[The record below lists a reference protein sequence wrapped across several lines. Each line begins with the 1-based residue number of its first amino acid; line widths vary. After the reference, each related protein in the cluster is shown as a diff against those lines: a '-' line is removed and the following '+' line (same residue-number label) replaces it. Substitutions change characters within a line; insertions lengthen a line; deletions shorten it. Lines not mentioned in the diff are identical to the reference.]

1 MEEEFDVWASSSSKK
16 PSRKWRGAAINAL
29 RRFSFTDK
37 LKKRSAREEDRR
49 QILAK
54 VQAHAQV
61 LRAAYMFQAS
71 GKDINALKR
80 LHLND
85 IISATNNFS
94 EENLIAEGALGKV
107 YKGQL
112 LHNGDLLNVVI
123 QMLDCK
129 YGQGDELQTE
139 MSKIRHFR
147 HENIASVFE
156 FCDENNEMIIIY
168 KADYGTLNQHLS
180 DPTLTWS
187 KRIQICLGVA
197 RALNHIHYDVIHCD
211 VNSSK
216 IILDEDWEA
225 KIYGFELSTEY
236 PQSWRHRLRFSRHF
250 DTINLTPKYDVFSFG
265 VLLFEVI
272 CGRKPLITNYGVQE
286 ELDKIINPNLRKQMD
301 IESLA
306 LFKNIAYNCLNQ
318 QLVQRPTM
326 DQIVK
331 ELEDVLDLQWKH
343 ANLVYTKAANEG
355 TSSNNLKMDFL
366 NIPLSEI
373 RLATNNFDEAYF
385 IGSGGYGKVY
395 KAKLDV
401 LNIQSLSSM
410 KGKCK
415 DELHKIRKT
424 VAIKRIVSRAD
435 EQGKQGFL
443 REIELLTSCKHPN
456 IVSLLGFSREA
467 REMIL
472 VYEYVF
478 KGSLSDYLGNSGQEF
493 NLTWAQRIQIC
504 LDVAHGINY
513 LHTNME
519 GKPRIIHRDIKS
531 DNILLD
537 ENLKAKVA
545 DFGLSKFDLM
555 KRQGSTIYTKNIAGT
570 EVYLDPEYLTTL
582 KYKKESDVYSFGVVL
597 FEVLSGRVAYDS
609 IYMDENHMGLAP
621 IARRRFN
628 EETLKE
634 LIDPRMIEED
644 DDHIF
649 SLNRGPNPKSFHTFS
664 KIAYQCLA
672 ETQAKRP
679 TMEVIIKKL
688 QKALHLQGDTVV
700 LMRFLLRDITLATEN
715 FAETYC
721 IGFDTNGMV
730 YKAKLD
736 HFGNNTLLA
745 GREENIGEPLKKLIP
760 VSVKRITSK
769 TGGHKRQEFFEE
781 IEMYACKH
789 PNIVHLLGFC
799 DEGDEMILVY
809 EHVSGRS
816 LDDYLK
822 STDTKDNFGW
832 THRLH
837 MCLEIARGLNHLHTK
852 MVDPQRIKHIAIK
865 SANILLDKN
874 MGAKIASF
882 VISISH
888 SPNQEIHNKVYKDP
902 TGKQN
907 IESDIY
913 SFGVVLFEIFCGR
926 VAYDPV
932 FIEENEKGLAPIAR
946 QCFNDGATDRII
958 DPSLK
963 EETGENIKD
972 SLFIFTSIAHQCLG
986 EAAIR
991 PTMETVIKELEI
1003 ALNSHESQYFPGPPR
1018 P

>member
-1 MEEEFDVWASSSSKK
+1 MEEEFDVSASSSSKK
-16 PSRKWRGAAINAL
+16 ASRKWQGTAINAV
-29 RRFSFTDK
+29 RRCSFTDK
-37 LKKRSAREEDRR
+37 LKERSAREEDRR
-49 QILAK
+49 QFQAK
-54 VQAHAQV
+54 IQAHAQV
-61 LRAAYMFQAS
+61 LRAAYVFQAS
-71 GKDINALKR
+71 GNDIKALKR
-80 LHLND
+80 LYLNG

-94 EENLIAEGALGKV
+94 DENLIAEGALGKV

-112 LHNGDLLNVVI
+112 LHNGDLLNVVV
-123 QMLDCK
+123 QMFDCK

-139 MSKIRHFR
+139 ISKIRHFR
-147 HENIASVFE
+147 HKNIVSVFG
-156 FCDENNEMIIIY
+156 FCDEKNEMIIVY
-168 KADYGTLNQHLS
+168 KAFYGTLNQHLS
-180 DPTLTWS
+180 DPNLTWS

-236 PQSWRHRLRFSRHF
+236 PRSWRHRLRFSRHF
-250 DTINLTPKYDVFSFG
+250 DTINLTPKYDVYSFG

-272 CGRKPLITNYGVQE
+272 CGRKPMITNYGVQE

-366 NIPLSEI
+366 NIPLNEI
-373 RLATNNFDEAYF
+373 RLATNNFDEANF

-395 KAKLDV
+395 KANLDV

-424 VAIKRIVSRAD
+424 VAIKRIFSRAD

-467 REMIL
+467 REMVL

-478 KGSLSDYLGNSGQEF
+478 KGSLSDYLRNSGQEF

-513 LHTNME
+513 LHTNMK

-555 KRQGSTIYTKNIAGT
+555 KQQGSTIYTKNIAGI

-672 ETQAKRP
+672 ETQAKSP
-679 TMEVIIKKL
+679 TMEVVIKKL

-760 VSVKRITSK
+760 VSVKRMTSK

-822 STDTKDNFGW
+822 SNDTKGNFVW

-837 MCLEIARGLNHLHTK
+837 MCIEITRGLNHLHTK
-852 MVDPQRIKHIAIK
+852 MVNPQRIKHIAIK

-888 SPNQEIHNKVYKDP
+888 SPNQEIHNKVYEDP

-946 QCFNDGATDRII
+946 QCFNDGTIDRII

-972 SLFIFTSIAHQCLG
+972 SLYIFTSIAHQCLG
-986 EAAIR
+986 EAANR
-991 PTMETVIKELEI
+991 PTMETVINELEI

>member
-1 MEEEFDVWASSSSKK
+1 M
-16 PSRKWRGAAINAL
+16 
-29 RRFSFTDK
+29 
-37 LKKRSAREEDRR
+37 
-49 QILAK
+49 
-54 VQAHAQV
+54 
-61 LRAAYMFQAS
+61 
-71 GKDINALKR
+71 
-80 LHLND
+80 
-85 IISATNNFS
+85 
-94 EENLIAEGALGKV
+94 
-107 YKGQL
+107 
-112 LHNGDLLNVVI
+112 
-123 QMLDCK
+123 
-129 YGQGDELQTE
+129 
-139 MSKIRHFR
+139 
-147 HENIASVFE
+147 
-156 FCDENNEMIIIY
+156 
-168 KADYGTLNQHLS
+168 
-180 DPTLTWS
+180 
-187 KRIQICLGVA
+187 
-197 RALNHIHYDVIHCD
+197 
-211 VNSSK
+211 
-216 IILDEDWEA
+216 
-225 KIYGFELSTEY
+225 
-236 PQSWRHRLRFSRHF
+236 
-250 DTINLTPKYDVFSFG
+250 
-265 VLLFEVI
+265 
-272 CGRKPLITNYGVQE
+272 ITNYGVQE

-366 NIPLSEI
+366 NIPLNEI
-373 RLATNNFDEAYF
+373 RLATNNFDEANF

-395 KAKLDV
+395 KANLDV

-424 VAIKRIVSRAD
+424 VAIKRIFSRAD

-467 REMIL
+467 REMVL

-478 KGSLSDYLGNSGQEF
+478 KGSLSDYLRNSGQEF

-513 LHTNME
+513 LHTNMK

-555 KRQGSTIYTKNIAGT
+555 KQQGSTIYTKNIAGI

-672 ETQAKRP
+672 ETQAKSP
-679 TMEVIIKKL
+679 TMEVVIKKL

-760 VSVKRITSK
+760 VSVKRMTSK

-781 IEMYACKH
+781 IEMYA
-789 PNIVHLLGFC
+789 F
-799 DEGDEMILVY
+799 
-809 EHVSGRS
+809 
-816 LDDYLK
+816 
-822 STDTKDNFGW
+822 
-832 THRLH
+832 
-837 MCLEIARGLNHLHTK
+837 
-852 MVDPQRIKHIAIK
+852 
-865 SANILLDKN
+865 
-874 MGAKIASF
+874 
-882 VISISH
+882 
-888 SPNQEIHNKVYKDP
+888 
-902 TGKQN
+902 
-907 IESDIY
+907 
-913 SFGVVLFEIFCGR
+913 
-926 VAYDPV
+926 

-946 QCFNDGATDRII
+946 QCFNDGTIDRII

-972 SLFIFTSIAHQCLG
+972 SLYIFTSIAHQCLG
-986 EAAIR
+986 EAANR
-991 PTMETVIKELEI
+991 PTMETVINELEI
-1003 ALNSHESQYFPGPPR
+1003 ALNSHESQYFPGMPYSSSLHTTPKAVADFDDINR
-1018 P
+1018 DHSREESLMEVYV